1 MKCLSEENLWPVIAI
16 FPRTTNL
23 ITAVSI
29 LITFFFLTRV
39 AGSVTAT
46 LNCNTLFLPFP
57 IKQRLPAPKIFLHC
71 RLSQIGFG

>member
-16 FPRTTNL
+16 FPGTTNL
-23 ITAVSI
+23 ITVVSI
-29 LITFFFLTRV
+29 IIIFFITRV